1 MADPFDAGA
10 VHESAM
16 FPVFAATAVRAATAD
31 GAPPGV
37 AVATMPEPFP
47 AEVIARTRNQ
57 YCVPLVRPETAYE
70 VDAAGTALEIVVNPV
85 VAPATHATALV
96 VHISRT

>member
-57 YCVPLVRPETAYE
+57 YCVPLVRPETA
-70 VDAAGTALEIVVNPV
+70 
-85 VAPATHATALV
+85 
-96 VHISRT
+96 

>member
-16 FPVFAATAVRAATAD
+16 FPVFAATAVRATTAD

-37 AVATMPEPFP
+37 AVATIPVPFP

-96 VHISRT
+96 VHISTM

>member
-16 FPVFAATAVRAATAD
+16 FPVLAATAVRATTAD

-37 AVATMPEPFP
+37 AVTTMPVPLP

-70 VDAAGTALEIVVNPV
+70 VDAAGTALEIVVKPV
-85 VAPATHATALV
+85 NAPATHATALV